1 MGLALT
7 LQEKKLIWLL
17 RIKIEG
23 IKIEGKKKNS
33 FFIFYEKKY
42 QL

>member
-1 MGLALT
+1 MGLVLT

-23 IKIEGKKKNS
+23 IKIEEKKK
-33 FFIFYEKKY
+33 K
-42 QL
+42 

>member
-23 IKIEGKKKNS
+23 IKIEEKKK
-33 FFIFYEKKY
+33 K
-42 QL
+42 